1 MHRVT
6 RLRSVAILAAGIAM
20 SVGSS
25 ACMATVQP
33 RAGVVYVRT
42 APPRRIVEVRSI
54 SPGRN
59 YIWIDGYHQWRGNAY
74 AWVPGRWE
82 APAANYRQY
91 QKGEWKHDRN
101 GWYWVEG
108 HWR

>member
-1 MHRVT
+1 MHRIT
-6 RLRSVAILAAGIAM
+6 RLRSVAVLAAGIAM
-20 SVGSS
+20 SVSTS

-42 APPRRIVEVRSI
+42 GPPPRIVEVRSI

-59 YIWIDGYHQWRGNAY
+59 YIWIDGYQQWRGNVY

-82 APAANYRQY
+82 APAANYRHY
-91 QKGEWKHDRN
+91 QKGQWKHDRN
-101 GWYWVEG
+101 GWYWVDG
-108 HWR
+108 RWR